1 MLKHKGKQ
9 MKLSPPSPEVRAVLK
24 MMGIAAVICSAQ
36 ALVYVLARY
45 FTGEK
50 IIQGMALTLLAGAI
64 YMIYQM
70 FLDQERRKDTA
81 SNLEQQ

>member
-1 MLKHKGKQ
+1 
-9 MKLSPPSPEVRAVLK
+9 
-24 MMGIAAVICSAQ
+24 
-36 ALVYVLARY
+36 LVYVLALY